1 MADQAR
7 LRKVFERNVAA
18 FTKRPSAAKLT
29 GAITVRTAGGKTCEI
44 EGDGWR
50 FTADLPEIQ
59 GGNGEGPTPGY
70 FASAALGTC
79 LAMGFATAFANKGV
93 PLNGAE
99 IRIESDFDYRGALG
113 ISTDVPVGL
122 LEMRYFVEIDSDA
135 SEQDILTALDMAEKH
150 SPFFNTFSNPLKITR
165 RQVNIRRPER
175 GAVSKA

>member
-1 MADQAR
+1 MADQTR

-70 FASAALGTC
+70 FASAALGAC

-122 LEMRYFVEIDSDA
+122 LPGVRLGSARTGRKREAAVGTGGRSLSCHA
-135 SEQDILTALDMAEKH
+135 DILPSAC
-150 SPFFNTFSNPLKITR
+150 FSL
-165 RQVNIRRPER
+165 
-175 GAVSKA
+175 VSCRSLCPGR